1 MKIIG
6 DPIFARD
13 ETGRL
18 RSKVGTVFLRTPGLV
33 TKAGIHITQRIEWIR
48 HLNAERAERGEGKL
62 SDTEV
67 DEEMRLSV
75 DLLFDDQHVLIRPD
89 PYAMDL
95 AFEADELLQTLVSKR
110 HIRFL
115 NIQDARV
122 RSALSQ
128 RGENWRM
135 SRLPCSP
142 EEINRL
148 IAASRTAIGGLPIY
162 FYNHAVGTRFLTLAT
177 LLWLRGQPD
186 DVFRG
191 HLAEI
196 AKYSAKRNR
205 FGHPEVDIF
214 PQGCRFKRQA
224 FEALNVDGLE
234 IGALR
239 AAFDKLLAAF
249 THSVPQDLRQD
260 DVGNIEWR
268 NLMCSALISQ
278 ANAVASDEVVPGM
291 SPEFYMQIEWLPGAR
306 IDKGELIFDPVFE
319 EPDTSPD
326 DPELQSICD
335 MRAKGIILNYVR
347 QYANIEFIN
356 VGRIARSLSIRE
368 PDAPQRSNVYVV
380 QVKDRDRPQ
389 ADFHVLRFQKWC
401 VYEHLDEGK
410 PLLQAI
416 MEAVDYT
423 DYILDRRLGCRQL
436 GMNMPGRCSAQR
448 LRETYD
454 GKNKEYQGT
463 RVWVIYFERDYIRG
477 IATDKIHHRRYADPE
492 FSRRLARLLGAAA
505 AVNMIVGRAHYDKR
519 VMFDDGDEVITL
531 DEDGLPGD
539 LVVSD
544 HTGTFTEY
552 QTPLAANAAAYAGPV
567 NRRAALMPDAAGFAE
582 VYLESLRARFGQ
594 IRDEYF
600 RRRRAFDNLFK
611 HQEIDPQGNFA
622 FRWQRVLQRIEETD
636 LDALE
641 AAIRGNITV
650 LNAR

>member
-1 MKIIG
+1 MKMIG

-13 ETGRL
+13 VTGRL
-18 RSKVGTVFLRTPGLV
+18 KSKVGTIFLRTPGLV
-33 TKAGIHITQRIEWIR
+33 TKPGIHMMQRIEWIK
-48 HLNAERAERGEGKL
+48 HLNEGRVAAGTGHL
-62 SDTEV
+62 TNAEV
-67 DEEMRLSV
+67 DEEMRQSV

-89 PYAMDL
+89 PNAMDL
-95 AFEADELLQTLVSKR
+95 AFEADDVLQTMVSKR
-110 HIRFL
+110 KIRFL

-122 RSALSQ
+122 RSALCV

-148 IAASRTAIGGLPIY
+148 ITGSRTAIGGLPIY
-162 FYNHAVGTRFLTLAT
+162 FYNHSIGTRFLTLAT
-177 LLWLRGQPD
+177 LMWLSGQPD
-186 DVFRG
+186 DIFRS

-214 PQGCRFKRQA
+214 PPGCRFKRQA
-224 FEALNVDGLE
+224 FEALNVEGLE

-239 AAFDKLLAAF
+239 AAFDKLLEAF
-249 THSVPQDLRQD
+249 AHSVPQELRQD

-268 NLMCSALISQ
+268 NMMCSALISQ
-278 ANAVASDEVVPGM
+278 ANAVVYDEVVPGM

-306 IDKGELIFDPVFE
+306 IEKGELIFDTIFE

-326 DPELQSICD
+326 DPELQSLCD

-347 QYANIEFIN
+347 QCANIEFIN
-356 VGRIARSLSIRE
+356 VGRIARSLSIRSQ
-368 PDAPQRSNVYVV
+368 DTNKRTNVYVV
-380 QVKDRDRPQ
+380 QVKESDKAQ

-436 GMNMPGRCSAQR
+436 GMNMPARCAAQR
-448 LRETYD
+448 LRETYN
-454 GKNKEYQGT
+454 GTNKEYQGT

-477 IATDKIHHRRYADPE
+477 IATDKIHHRRYVEPE
-492 FSRRLARLLGAAA
+492 FNRSLARLLGSAA

-519 VMFDDGDEVITL
+519 VMFDDGDEVVVMG
-531 DEDGLPGD
+531 DEGLPKD
-539 LVVSD
+539 LIVSD
-544 HTGTFTEY
+544 HTGTFNDY
-552 QTPLAANAAAYAGPV
+552 QTPLEASAAAYAEPV
-567 NRRAALMPDAAGFAE
+567 NRRGEHMVNAAEFAE
-582 VYLESLRARFGQ
+582 VYLDSIRERFGK

-600 RRRRAFDNLFK
+600 LRRRAFDNLFK
-611 HQEIDPQGNFA
+611 HQQVDPQGNFA
-622 FRWQRVLQRIEETD
+622 FRWKCVLKRMEQTD
-636 LDALE
+636 LDVLI
-641 AAIRGNITV
+641 AAIRRHIAV
-650 LNAR
+650 FSAR